1 VEGFPLNT
9 PKTRLKNSPG
19 TLSNEF
25 STLTLTPMRL
35 SMSVN
40 SPIFF
45 GAEGGSAEIA
55 ESKAD
60 ALGTVSA
67 P

>member
-1 VEGFPLNT
+1 
-9 PKTRLKNSPG
+9 
-19 TLSNEF
+19 
-25 STLTLTPMRL
+25 
-35 SMSVN
+35 MSVN

-45 GAEGGSAEIA
+45 GAEGGGAEIA